1 MLIWASLLVATAPAS
16 RRGGLAEASAVFDDA
31 QVRQD
36 ASAIGHMLAPD
47 FIFVPRTGEVLGRDD
62 FIAGAS
68 SPDER
73 IEKIDIRDRRIRPLG
88 PDGGVVSGEGLIR
101 GTRKG
106 SPFASH
112 FRYSDV
118 FARRDGHWMVV
129 YVQVTALP
137 NP

>member
-1 MLIWASLLVATAPAS
+1 MVIWASLLVAAAPAS
-16 RRGGLAEASAVFDDA
+16 KRDSLAEASAAFDDA

-36 ASAIGHMLAPD
+36 GAAIGHMLAPD
-47 FIFVPRTGEVLGRDD
+47 FIFVPRTGELLGRDD

-73 IEKIDIRDRRIRPLG
+73 IDKIEIRDRRIEPLG
-88 PDGGVVSGEGLIR
+88 LDGGVVSGEGLIR

-118 FARRDGHWMVV
+118 FARRDGRWMVV